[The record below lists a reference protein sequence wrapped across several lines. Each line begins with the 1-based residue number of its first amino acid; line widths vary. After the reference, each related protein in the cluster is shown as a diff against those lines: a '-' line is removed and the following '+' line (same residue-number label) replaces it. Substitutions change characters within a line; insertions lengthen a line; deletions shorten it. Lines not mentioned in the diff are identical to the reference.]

1 MGASVEGIA
10 DGAVS
15 MWSTDTEAFLPVL
28 AELSSLSDISY
39 APVSQ

>member
-1 MGASVEGIA
+1 MGASVEAIA